1 MHPEEWEKPVL
12 NDAADT
18 CCVSHDREK
27 QSDESPD
34 EHVRDRDAVQLLKK
48 TSRPRGTLSNIADDC
63 REGSKKRQENDG
75 AHYTSQDM
83 AEDVMRTPT
92 GRKYH
97 GRVLMQ
103 RIPTTAHMKVLNII
117 VAPGPARGSFLF
129 FMT

>member
-1 MHPEEWEKPVL
+1 VEILSDLLCLVLHKLPELRIEQHVRWAGFPGTEGSHLVMHPEEWEKPVL

-75 AHYTSQDM
+75 AHYT
-83 AEDVMRTPT
+83 V
-92 GRKYH
+92 
-97 GRVLMQ
+97 
-103 RIPTTAHMKVLNII
+103 
-117 VAPGPARGSFLF
+117 
-129 FMT
+129 